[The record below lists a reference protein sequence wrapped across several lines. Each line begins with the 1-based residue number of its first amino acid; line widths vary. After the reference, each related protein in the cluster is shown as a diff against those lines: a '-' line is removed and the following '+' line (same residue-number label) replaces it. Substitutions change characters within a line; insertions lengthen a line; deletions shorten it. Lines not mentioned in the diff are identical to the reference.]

1 MPPAWRLDAQDD
13 CLGARS
19 LGYFGSITKRTMKLP
34 TILLLASAA
43 FFTSTAGAQY
53 ATGFESPPFVS
64 GEINGQDSWTTS
76 AATSTAR
83 ILTASEIASELG
95 NVGLDPSMPVHGGA
109 QALVVSGVGAGNA
122 TIRVITGLEAQRN
135 VVLDVWAR
143 PLTGGSNGN
152 IFLTMEDSA
161 GDRAAAFRF
170 GTATAFGMTIDY
182 GTPQTGVW
190 QPSSTFWNA
199 DTWYR
204 LTMNVDYATK
214 TYDFSVNGVQ
224 FNTSPLPFYNANSDF
239 FSQVRMFRGLN
250 QSGMIVDDLVVT
262 IPEPATMACLLLG
275 GALPLTRRRRQA
287 GAWLSDDPDRLAPFS
302 SSMAQAPDR

>member
-1 MPPAWRLDAQDD
+1 MN
-13 CLGARS
+13 
-19 LGYFGSITKRTMKLP
+19 LP
-34 TILLLASAA
+34 TILSLVSAA
-43 FFTSTAGAQY
+43 FFVTTASGQY
-53 ATGFESPPFVS
+53 STGFEFPPFVPKS
-64 GEINGQDSWTTS
+64 DGPAPTTGEINGQDSWTT
-76 AATSTAR
+76 AAPTSTAR
-83 ILTASEIASELG
+83 ILTASDIATELG
-95 NVGLDPSMPVHGGA
+95 NVGLDTSMPVHGGS

-170 GTATAFGMTIDY
+170 GTAAAFGMTIDY
-182 GTPQTGVW
+182 GTPQTGTW

-224 FNTSPLPFYNANSDF
+224 FNTSPLPFYNPNSDF
-239 FSQVRMFRGLN
+239 FNQVRIFRGQN

-262 IPEPATMACLLLG
+262 IPEPASMACLLLG
-275 GALPLTRRRRQA
+275 GTLAFLRRRRPNSGQRT
-287 GAWLSDDPDRLAPFS
+287 SPECS
-302 SSMAQAPDR
+302 